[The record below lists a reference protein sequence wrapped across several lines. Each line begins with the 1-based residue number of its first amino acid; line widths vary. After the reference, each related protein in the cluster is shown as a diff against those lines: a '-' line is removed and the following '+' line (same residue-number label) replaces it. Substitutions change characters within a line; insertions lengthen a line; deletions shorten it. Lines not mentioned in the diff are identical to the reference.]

1 MGDIDIYYAFEIA
14 LGITSFIPCLLLIII
29 YIFEF
34 KKLKYPNYFK
44 LEIIFSLVVCTSLS
58 IIECKEVECQNNRVP
73 HYFKIIGFIKAYI
86 EDAIFLLLISFNF
99 LCCILFQ
106 KKIDEKKKLIIII
119 VILSLLSWVLPL
131 YLLFLYSFVENENKN
146 KNDKQ
151 FYLVS
156 KTCIFNPPINKII
169 HYSLI
174 SLLFVIDLI
183 IYILSIQTLSS
194 KKKRDKKN
202 KETYN
207 TSMIRI
213 SINFLSHFIFFALKA
228 FNLFISKNLDSTKNN
243 EENIYNIIF
252 ILSLNI
258 ISIFSLYEGKTR
270 EYWNK
275 FIKFLK
281 LQKIENNRHDD
292 EEEEYEEDDDDDDED
307 DEQITL
313 VRETEGEIENVS

>member
-1 MGDIDIYYAFEIA
+1 MGNDIKIYDAFEIA
-14 LGITSFIPCLLLIII
+14 LCITTFIPCLLLIII

-34 KKLKYPNYFK
+34 KNLNYPNYFK
-44 LEIIFSLVVCTSLS
+44 LELIFSLVVCTSLS
-58 IIECKEVECQNNRVP
+58 FSKDNKEECFRKKTNS
-73 HYFKIIGFIKAYI
+73 HKIIGFIKAYI
-86 EDAIFLLLISFNF
+86 EDAILLLLISLNF
-99 LCCILFQ
+99 LCCILFK

-131 YLLFLYSFVENENKN
+131 YLLFLYFCKEEGE
-146 KNDKQ
+146 DQ

-156 KTCIFNPPINKII
+156 NTCIFNPTKNQKI
-169 HYSLI
+169 HSYLI

-194 KKKRDKKN
+194 KKKRDKIH
-202 KETYN
+202 KEIYN
-207 TSMIRI
+207 NHMIRI

-228 FNLFISKNLDSTKNN
+228 FNLSIFNNKDKND
-243 EENIYNIIF
+243 IYNIIF